1 MLWQEARNA
10 GVLIVSQMS
19 LSVVLNMVQIAWRRQ
34 DQERNIEEVYNT
46 ASELMSVLQN
56 WMESYVKIGESLEK
70 VSSAYNESTRQLKDS
85 NQSVI
90 KKIGK
95 LERLRVAPKRSKA
108 GIKSSGRMVGGRESI
123 IPSVLAQDMPD
134 ETATE
139 A

>member
-1 MLWQEARNA
+1 
-10 GVLIVSQMS
+10 
-19 LSVVLNMVQIAWRRQ
+19 
-34 DQERNIEEVYNT
+34 
-46 ASELMSVLQN
+46 
-56 WMESYVKIGESLEK
+56 